1 MLLGVENEDGSR
13 FGEISAPLGNI
24 DGKALLRELP
34 IWDGVPLL
42 ACDPWKT
49 ENPQSWEVQAC
60 IHALSQ
66 VRSVV
71 VVDMGQWNGLQ
82 DLTELRKAIRITV
95 VELTVL
101 GLARAKANLRAHHGS
116 IGEHDAATQ
125 EREFLVGVQPRGT
138 VRDHGT
144 TAIEEAA
151 EYLDCDITAVIKPD
165 AKLCSELLEGLDCAN
180 PIVRTRKPSQR
191 WRISFRKR
199 WEKRASVMELG
210 PLSDIASGAGRYRHR
225 GNLRR
230 NGVGGSRPRYAAAY
244 IARTIQQSPSHP
256 RFRCEAV
263 LAAWQKARRRL
274 PDSRRVHGGR
284 RARAR
289 GYRTARSARRRHQHT
304 IAGRCCAQSGI
315 FGGKRHVSKRM
326 DAFAGRIR
334 GTKGQRAR
342 DRRNRSGQN
351 HAAQSNAYAMRAGE
365 RVITVEEVRE
375 LGMLNHANHV
385 SLVTRDA
392 NMEGKGA
399 IGLSQLICA
408 TLRMRPD
415 RIVVGECRAA
425 KSWICCAR

>member
-1 MLLGVENEDGSR
+1 MVVIDSVVAGGHEHSAVPLARELSERGLKCVLVDADLQGGGLDVLLGVENEDGSR

-165 AKLCSELLEGLDCAN
+165 AKLCSELLEGLGL
-180 PIVRTRKPSQR
+180 RKP
-191 WRISFRKR
+191 
-199 WEKRASVMELG
+199 
-210 PLSDIASGAGRYRHR
+210 
-225 GNLRR
+225 N
-230 NGVGGSRPRYAAAY
+230 
-244 IARTIQQSPSHP
+244 RTN
-256 RFRCEAV
+256 A
-263 LAAWQKARRRL
+263 KA
-274 PDSRRVHGGR
+274 
-284 RARAR
+284 
-289 GYRTARSARRRHQHT
+289 
-304 IAGRCCAQSGI
+304 I
-315 FGGKRHVSKRM
+315 
-326 DAFAGRIR
+326 
-334 GTKGQRAR
+334 
-342 DRRNRSGQN
+342 
-351 HAAQSNAYAMRAGE
+351 
-365 RVITVEEVRE
+365 
-375 LGMLNHANHV
+375 
-385 SLVTRDA
+385 
-392 NMEGKGA
+392 
-399 IGLSQLICA
+399 A
-408 TLRMRPD
+408 TLAD
-415 RIVVGECRAA
+415 LIQEALGEKSISHGTRAT
-425 KSWICCAR
+425 

>member
-1 MLLGVENEDGSR
+1 MGNVVVIDSVVAGVGTSTLAALLARELSERGLKCVLVDADLQGGGLDVLLGVENEDGSR

-101 GLARAKANLRAHHGS
+101 GLARAKANLRAHYGS

-165 AKLCSELLEGLDCAN
+165 AKLCSELLEGLGL
-180 PIVRTRKPSQR
+180 RKP
-191 WRISFRKR
+191 
-199 WEKRASVMELG
+199 
-210 PLSDIASGAGRYRHR
+210 
-225 GNLRR
+225 N
-230 NGVGGSRPRYAAAY
+230 
-244 IARTIQQSPSHP
+244 RTN
-256 RFRCEAV
+256 A
-263 LAAWQKARRRL
+263 KA
-274 PDSRRVHGGR
+274 
-284 RARAR
+284 
-289 GYRTARSARRRHQHT
+289 
-304 IAGRCCAQSGI
+304 I
-315 FGGKRHVSKRM
+315 
-326 DAFAGRIR
+326 
-334 GTKGQRAR
+334 
-342 DRRNRSGQN
+342 
-351 HAAQSNAYAMRAGE
+351 
-365 RVITVEEVRE
+365 
-375 LGMLNHANHV
+375 
-385 SLVTRDA
+385 
-392 NMEGKGA
+392 
-399 IGLSQLICA
+399 A
-408 TLRMRPD
+408 TLVD
-415 RIVVGECRAA
+415 LIQEALGEKSIGHGTRAT
-425 KSWICCAR
+425 